1 MKYQIKRGDIKI
13 PDGRKSGIGALLAQ
27 AEFGDIEKTESSPMF
42 VYPPYFPE
50 QQWNDG
56 ISYLIAKEHKRLK
69 GNLIIGLKCSLSL
82 SFSLL
87 GPSQSPFGVCNVQYY
102 CHVICRH

>member
-1 MKYQIKRGDIKI
+1 MFYKDLKYQIKRGDIQV
-13 PDGRKSGIGALLAQ
+13 PDGKKSGIGALLAQ

-56 ISYLIAKEHKRLK
+56 ISYQIAKEHKRLK
-69 GNLIIGLKCSLSL
+69 GYRHPDSVSLL
-82 SFSLL
+82 DTHTLFSLPL
-87 GPSQSPFGVCNVQYY
+87 L
-102 CHVICRH
+102 